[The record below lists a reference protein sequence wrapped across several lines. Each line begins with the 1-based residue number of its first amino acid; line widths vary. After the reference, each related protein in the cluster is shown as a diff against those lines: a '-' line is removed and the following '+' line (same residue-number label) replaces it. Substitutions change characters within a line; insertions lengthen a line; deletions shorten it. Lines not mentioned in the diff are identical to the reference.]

1 MSTTVNAL
9 INDAFQKCS
18 LVGDGQPASGN
29 QAVNALKDLIS
40 VIAYLNE
47 QNLALADVETAD
59 IHSRGHIRIME
70 ELPQGWFELDDWPED
85 LTSYH
90 VGDLIKVKNTVKVVK
105 YENHSTKYLE
115 DLPNFDKWP
124 DLIISPLPDRIQSL
138 SRKLG
143 NRFVQLYPAER
154 QLLDSHTK
162 QTLPTFYTAETQL
175 EKVEIEDRQY
185 NYEVY
190 IIDTDSRIPLHYR
203 ITYLKKIP
211 NYKLNDKLYY
221 SERLLSIIE
230 DGLCSKLCMR
240 YKLTDIKPLFDEEFE
255 NAVRLMKRS
264 NQSNRPMTYQEQGGG
279 FMDAY
284 FDAFAPRNW

>member
-1 MSTTVNAL
+1 MSIVVNSL

-18 LVGDGQPASGN
+18 LVGDGQSASGTM
-29 QAVNALKDLIS
+29 AVNALKDLIS

-47 QNLALADVETAD
+47 QNLVLSDVETAD
-59 IHSRGHIRIME
+59 VHCNGHIRVME
-70 ELPQGWFELDDWPED
+70 SLPEDWYELDEWPSD
-85 LTSYH
+85 LTNYRPGCVLK
-90 VGDLIKVKNTVKVVK
+90 VGNEFRTVRVEGQIRYTVPM
-105 YENHSTKYLE
+105 NG
-115 DLPNFDKWP
+115 FDKWP
-124 DLIISPLPDRIQSL
+124 DLIISPLPDRIQAL

-175 EKVEIEDRQY
+175 ESVKVIDREY

-190 IIDTDSRIPLHYR
+190 IIDTDSHIPLHYR

-211 NYKLNDKLYY
+211 NYKLNDRLYY
-221 SERLLSIIE
+221 SERVLSIIE
-230 DGLCSKLCMR
+230 DGLCAKLCLR

-255 NAVRLMKRS
+255 NGVRLLKRS
-264 NQSNRPMTYQEQGGG
+264 NQSNRPMTYQENGGG

-284 FDAFAPRNW
+284 FDAFAPRSW